1 MTRQVVNR
9 TNERRGLEMM
19 NALPPSSK
27 RRSGAT
33 TSAQWKRPQQ
43 PLPQS
48 SATPRNVRHRIDL

>member
-9 TNERRGLEMM
+9 INERRELEMT

-27 RRSGAT
+27 GRSGAT
-33 TSAQWKRPQQ
+33 ILAQWKRPQQ

-48 SATPRNVRHRIDL
+48 SATSRDVRHRMDS

>member
-9 TNERRGLEMM
+9 TNERRELEMT
-19 NALPPSSK
+19 NALLPSSK

-33 TSAQWKRPQQ
+33 ILAQWKRPQQ

-48 SATPRNVRHRIDL
+48 SATPRDVRHRMDS